1 MEEKIKDM
9 LDEEIANEFQAL
21 SGLKTGSQEQTV
33 AIDNLATLYR
43 LRIEESKSDW
53 EAGDKYDRLEMEK
66 EANDR
71 DNELKQ
77 TQIAEQV
84 KDRYFRVGVAAAE
97 LIIPLMFYGLWM
109 NKGFKFEETGAL
121 SSSTFK
127 GLIKH
132 FRPTKSRKNLKQEN
146 VQKAY
151 SLAFAFYISLKQHT
165 ILREKEEF
173 DNE

>member
-1 MEEKIKDM
+1 
-9 LDEEIANEFQAL
+9 
-21 SGLKTGSQEQTV
+21 
-33 AIDNLATLYR
+33 
-43 LRIEESKSDW
+43 
-53 EAGDKYDRLEMEK
+53 MEK

-132 FRPTKSRKNLKQEN
+132 FRPTKKQKKLKAGERAKSIFSCFCILYFAKTTHYITRKGG
-146 VQKAY
+146 
-151 SLAFAFYISLKQHT
+151 I
-165 ILREKEEF
+165 
-173 DNE
+173 

>member
-1 MEEKIKDM
+1 
-9 LDEEIANEFQAL
+9 
-21 SGLKTGSQEQTV
+21 
-33 AIDNLATLYR
+33 
-43 LRIEESKSDW
+43 
-53 EAGDKYDRLEMEK
+53 MEK

-109 NKGFKFEETGAL
+109 NKGFKFEETGVL

-127 GLIKH
+127 GLIKY
-132 FRPTKSRKNLKQEN
+132 FRPTKK
-146 VQKAY
+146 
-151 SLAFAFYISLKQHT
+151 
-165 ILREKEEF
+165 
-173 DNE
+173 

>member
-77 TQIAEQV
+77 IQIAEQV

-109 NKGFKFEETGAL
+109 NKGFKFEETGVL

-127 GLIKH
+127 GLIKY
-132 FRPTKSRKNLKQEN
+132 FRPTKK
-146 VQKAY
+146 
-151 SLAFAFYISLKQHT
+151 
-165 ILREKEEF
+165 
-173 DNE
+173 

>member
-77 TQIAEQV
+77 IQIAEQV

-97 LIIPLMFYGLWM
+97 LIIPLMF
-109 NKGFKFEETGAL
+109 
-121 SSSTFK
+121 
-127 GLIKH
+127 
-132 FRPTKSRKNLKQEN
+132 
-146 VQKAY
+146 
-151 SLAFAFYISLKQHT
+151 
-165 ILREKEEF
+165 
-173 DNE
+173 